1 MIQKNIQLTHEEH
14 KPSYTGF
21 PLSIIAN
28 DINDPLNVGGLFRLS
43 DALGIET
50 LYLCG
55 DTPTPPNAKIKK
67 TSRSTEKNVAFNY
80 QADAEAL
87 VTKLKTS
94 GVLIVALEITSS
106 SIAISSDEFVKVVD
120 NSKSVCLIPG
130 SEKSGVSDALLSLS
144 DITVHIPMY
153 GNNSSMNIVSA
164 TSIACYEI
172 TRNMQSEAK
181 HVLSKDKFEAQ

>member
-1 MIQKNIQLTHEEH
+1 MTQKNIQLTHEEH
-14 KPSYTGF
+14 QHSDIRF

-43 DALGIET
+43 DALGIES

-67 TSRSTEKNVAFNY
+67 TSRSTEKNVTYNY
-80 QADAEAL
+80 HSVAAALIAE
-87 VTKLKTS
+87 LKAS
-94 GVLIVALEITSS
+94 GVLIVALEISSS
-106 SIAISSDEFVKVVD
+106 SIAIGSHEFAKMIKD
-120 NSKSVCLIPG
+120 GRAICLIPG
-130 SEKSGVSDALLSLS
+130 SENTGVNDTLLSLS
-144 DITVHIPMY
+144 DVTVHIPMY

-172 TRNMQSEAK
+172 TRLMLNNTR
-181 HVLSKDKFEAQ
+181 

>member
-14 KPSYTGF
+14 LRSDTRF

-43 DALGIET
+43 DALGIEK
-50 LYLCG
+50 LHLCG

-67 TSRSTEKNVAFNY
+67 TSRSTEKNVAFDY
-80 QADAEAL
+80 HPDAAAL
-87 VTKLKTS
+87 VTELKAS
-94 GVLIVALEITSS
+94 GVLIAALELSSS
-106 SIAISSDEFVKVVD
+106 SIAIGSDEFTKRVKD
-120 NSKSVCLIPG
+120 GRAICLIPG
-130 SEKSGVSDALLSLS
+130 SENTGVSDTLLSLS
-144 DITVHIPMY
+144 DVTVHIPMY

-172 TRNMQSEAK
+172 TRNMQSDVRQ
-181 HVLSKDKFEAQ
+181 VLSKDKFETQ